1 MYFQSIRNIQ
11 HVRDIA
17 FNIVVKSMCARDHV
31 RIPVSDFWYSF
42 YCSIYGWIGKVWKGL
57 EWKRFRG
64 HLTKTDDEKKLN
76 HANASPLF
84 MIFPFISYMYIV
96 YV

>member
-42 YCSIYGWIGKVWKGL
+42 YCSVYGWIGKVWKGL

-64 HLTKTDDEKKLN
+64 HLTKTDDEKK
-76 HANASPLF
+76 AQPRKCVT
-84 MIFPFISYMYIV
+84 PFYDFSFHLV
-96 YV
+96 HVHCT